1 MAEENDAAQDDKK
14 KGSPLLLAMIV
25 GVLGIAI
32 GGGGVFF
39 ALSRQST
46 APPPANAAEAGAP
59 AGDAVPVS
67 FEERV
72 HSLDPF
78 VVNVSGEGYP
88 RYVKLQLA
96 FELDSVASREEF
108 EQRIA
113 QVRDLTILLLSS
125 KRLEDIEGFE
135 GKALLKD
142 DLRERVNAILTRGS
156 VESVMFT
163 EFVVQ

>member
-1 MAEENDAAQDDKK
+1 MAGDENDAPSDEKK
-14 KGSPLLLAMIV
+14 SSPLMIALIV
-25 GVLGIAI
+25 GMLGIAL

-39 ALSRQST
+39 ALSRGIG
-46 APPPANAAEAGAP
+46 PAASSEDAGGAEP
-59 AGDAVPVS
+59 AETVGFD
-67 FEERV
+67 ERV

-96 FELDSVASREEF
+96 FELDSPVAREEL
-108 EQRIA
+108 EERIA

-125 KRLEDIEGFE
+125 KRLSDIDGFE

-142 DLRERVNAILTRGS
+142 DLRDRVNAILTRGE
-156 VESVMFT
+156 VESVLFT
-163 EFVVQ
+163 EFVIQ